1 VKEMADLLAA
11 KRGAPPVGKHWT
23 ARFIARRSELC
34 TRFSR
39 RYDYQRAKQEDP
51 VVLGAW
57 FTLVANM
64 RAKYGV
70 VDSDFYNFDETGFQM
85 GMIKEGMVITR
96 SDRIGKPKAIQPGNR
111 EWATAICSVA
121 ADGHVVPPFLCVA
134 GRFHLAAWY
143 ADGQIPGNWVVKT
156 TKTGW
161 TDNETGLELL
171 KHFDQHTKAR
181 QKGQWRMLV
190 LDGHGSHTNAEFS
203 EYCKENGIV
212 PLCLPSHSSHKT
224 QPLDVGVFGPLK
236 TAYGNQ
242 ITELARANI
251 THVTKNDF
259 FPAFRAAFEETF
271 THINVKSSFRGAG
284 LVPLNPYAVIAR
296 NTVRLVTPQPP
307 ETSNGPPRPWVSQTP
322 QTIVEALSQSALLR
336 DELARLQGSP
346 TRALKALDQL
356 TKGAVG
362 SFHDRSLLGHENK
375 TLRMHNEIVSKR
387 RRAPRTRLQDSGPLT
402 GEQARQLLE
411 ENGVVEAE
419 GREEGA
425 EGGSTKRRCTSARLC
440 GACRKPGHNSRTCP
454 GVADI
459 DSPSIPTS

>member
-1 VKEMADLLAA
+1 VKEMADLLVA
-11 KRGAPPVGKHWT
+11 KRGALPVGKHWT
-23 ARFIARRSELC
+23 DRFVARRSELC

-57 FTLVANM
+57 FRLVASM
-64 RAKYGV
+64 RAKYGI

-85 GMIKEGMVITR
+85 GMIKAGMVITR
-96 SDRIGKPKAIQPGNR
+96 ADRIAKPKAVQPGNR

-143 ADGQIPGNWVVKT
+143 SDGQIPGNWVVRT

-161 TDNETGLELL
+161 TDNATGLEWL
-171 KHFDQHTKAR
+171 KHFDQHTRAR

-203 EYCKENGIV
+203 EYCEENGIV

-236 TAYGNQ
+236 TAYGTQ
-242 ITELARANI
+242 ISNLARAHI
-251 THVTKNDF
+251 THVTKDDF
-259 FPAFRAAFEETF
+259 FPAFRAAFEATF
-271 THINVKSSFRGAG
+271 TEQNVKGGFRGAG
-284 LVPLNPYAVIAR
+284 LVPLDPDAVIATR
-296 NTVRLVTPQPP
+296 DVRFVTPPP
-307 ETSNGPPRPWVSQTP
+307 PDGPPQPWVSQTP
-322 QTIVEALSQSALLR
+322 HTVAEALSQSALLR
-336 DELARLQGSP
+336 DEVARLQGSP
-346 TRALKALDQL
+346 TRAFKALDQM
-356 TKGAVG
+356 TKGTVG

-375 TLRMHNEIVSKR
+375 TLRKYGEIVSKR

-411 ENGVVEAE
+411 ENGVVEPE
-419 GREEGA
+419 ERDEGA

-440 GACRKPGHNSRTCP
+440 GACRKPGHNARTCP
-454 GVADI
+454 DAANI
-459 DSPSIPTS
+459 NSPSIPTS